1 MNVRVYRSLQLTQEQ
16 RSTMRAVWLEWERN
30 RRRLDEPVASARTCL
45 DSLPT
50 CIPIPP
56 SFAQRVFDI
65 AGAKIRPS
73 EEAALSAVLEHPP
86 TPAPWDHEAVVP
98 LLGAAAEFSVFADEA
113 LRLLWYVQQADVGVG
128 NYMICQRLEPGR
140 VLSLPQQMR
149 LYSSHLLFHGAP
161 FVDFLALCQQ
171 ALTHQRRDSLILCR
185 DDPYCSSTR
194 GR

>member
-1 MNVRVYRSLQLTQEQ
+1 MNVRVYRSLQLSPEQ
-16 RSTMRAVWLEWERN
+16 RSAMCAVWHEWAAN
-30 RRRLDEPVASARTCL
+30 RRRIDEPVATARTCL

-65 AGAKIRPS
+65 ADGKIQSS
-73 EEAALSAVLEHPP
+73 EVSISAVLEH
-86 TPAPWDHEAVVP
+86 TAASAPWDREAVVP
-98 LLGAAAEFSVFADEA
+98 LLGAAAEFSRFSDEA
-113 LRLLWYVQQADVGVG
+113 LRLLWYAQQADVGVG
-128 NYMICQRLEPGR
+128 NHMICQRLEPGR
-140 VLSLPQQMR
+140 VLSMRQQMR

-171 ALTHQRRDSLILCR
+171 ALTHHRRDSLILCR

-194 GR
+194 GS